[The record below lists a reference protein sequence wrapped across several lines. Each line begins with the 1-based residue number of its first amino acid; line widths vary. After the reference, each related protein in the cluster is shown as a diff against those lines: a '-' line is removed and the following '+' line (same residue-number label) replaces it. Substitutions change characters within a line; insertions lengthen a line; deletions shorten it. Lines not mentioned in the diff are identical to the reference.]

1 MGTITS
7 NTYVVYN
14 TPMQMANSPIGDP
27 LLRQNVRQATSADAG
42 KIQSLMRNGVYIHV
56 HVDWHVPGDW
66 LGRPGF
72 VVYTRRAGRSDERVA
87 GCLAVG
93 ADPLPT
99 AWVRVA
105 AVDSVAAFDLCAAMW
120 AAVVDELDPAIE
132 EIAWF
137 VTDNWPLRWLD
148 RLGLEPSSTVL
159 SFRKD
164 DLTISSA
171 PYTAPA
177 ELDIRPVLVEE
188 LPALAQIEAAAFEPR
203 WRHSAQSLY
212 LAWRQ
217 SISFDVAV
225 LDGQPV
231 GFQFSTGGGSGAHLA
246 RMTVSPER
254 QGQGIGAALLAW
266 ALEGYGRRKLRHV
279 TLNTQADNL
288 ASQRLY
294 TRFGF
299 APTGQKYPVWSYY
312 PSAR

>member
-1 MGTITS
+1 
-7 NTYVVYN
+7 
-14 TPMQMANSPIGDP
+14 MQMANSPTSDP
-27 LLRQNVRQATSADAG
+27 LLRQNVRRATAADAG
-42 KIQSLMRNGVYIHV
+42 MLQWLMRNGVYVHV

-66 LGRPGF
+66 LGTPGF
-72 VVYTRRAGRSDERVA
+72 VVYTRHTGRSDESAA

-93 ADPLPT
+93 ADPLPA

-105 AVDSVAAFDLCAAMW
+105 VVDSVAAFEPCAAMW
-120 AAVVDELDPAIE
+120 AVVVAGLDPAIE
-132 EIAWF
+132 EISWF
-137 VTDNWPLRWLD
+137 VTDNWPLHWLD

-159 SFRKD
+159 TLQKEGLSM
-164 DLTISSA
+164 A
-171 PYTAPA
+171 PYMSPRG
-177 ELDIRPVLVEE
+177 LDIRPVLVEE
-188 LPALAQIEAAAFEPR
+188 LPALAEIEAAAFEPR

-231 GFQFSTGGGSGAHLA
+231 GFQFSTGGGGGAHLA
-246 RMTVSPER
+246 RMTVSPEQ
-254 QGQGIGAALLAW
+254 QGQGIGAALLAR
-266 ALEGYGRRKLRHV
+266 ALDGYGRRKLRHV

-294 TRFGF
+294 SRFGF

-312 PSAR
+312 PSER